1 MATLEARN
9 LKSGAVWKASGG
21 RFDITSSHSGNG
33 TVSAYAQNGYIV
45 CGFTALGSGEYVT
58 INTPFDM
65 TIIDAHLVVG
75 NGENVGSK
83 TLTIKNTTTAVSSA
97 MSMATDVGVARTT
110 TWDEDAATFD
120 AGDDDLRMYS
130 SSHADGGAT
139 VYIKYFKI

>member
-9 LKSGAVWKASGG
+9 LKSSAVWKSSGG
-21 RFDITSSHSGNG
+21 RFEITSSHSG
-33 TVSAYAQNGYIV
+33 TESVTAYAQHGYIV
-45 CGFTALGSGEYVT
+45 CGFTLLGSGEYVT

-97 MSMATDVGVARTT
+97 MSMATDVGVARTA

-120 AGDDDLRMYS
+120 AGDNDLRLYS
-130 SSHADGGAT
+130 SAHADGGAT
-139 VYIKYFKI
+139 VYIRYF